1 MKRGVEMRFFK
12 TQYDERQR
20 RRSDP
25 GDPIKIIYSGRYD
38 ENGRVVL
45 EETGKVNLYEEIQS
59 HADSVN
65 INMIL
70 KRFTEG
76 DTSALS
82 RVQGFYGDL
91 TQMPT
96 NLAESLNQIKI
107 AEETFNA
114 LPVEERAKFDHNLG
128 QFLASIGTPEF
139 FAALGI
145 DTQQAEPIKP
155 DVVEKE
161 VSKE

>member
-1 MKRGVEMRFFK
+1 MRAFK
-12 TQYDERQR
+12 TQYDVRQR

-25 GDPIKIIYSGRYD
+25 GDPIKVTYSGRYD
-38 ENGRVVL
+38 ENGRVIL
-45 EETGKVNLYEEIQS
+45 EETGKVNLYDEIQS

-65 INMIL
+65 LNLIL

-82 RVQGFYGDL
+82 RVQGFYADL

-139 FAALGI
+139 YDALGI
-145 DTQQAEPIKP
+145 EVKSDAKVEP

-161 VSKE
+161 VVKE